1 MSHFTCMVI
10 GENPEEQLRPFY
22 ENLETPRYV
31 KYTKEQLI
39 EKGKKDIERYK
50 NGLYAEFLKDKEA
63 YSIGCN
69 VNHLNYISNEFP
81 NHLTWSDDEIYAD
94 EIKNYEPNE
103 IGSEGEVY
111 SDSNPNSKWDWY
123 SLGGRWSGSI
133 ELNNSKKVDS
143 AIKKNISNLNDIV
156 CFSIIKD
163 GKFYEIGRMG
173 LWGFVSDEKDESE
186 WENEFK
192 KLISDLPDDT
202 LISIYDLHI

>member
-1 MSHFTCMVI
+1 MVI

-163 GKFYEIGRMG
+163 GKFYENGRMG
-173 LWGFVSDEKDESE
+173 WWGFVSDEKDESE

>member
-1 MSHFTCMVI
+1 MVI

-163 GKFYEIGRMG
+163 GKFYESGLMG
-173 LWGFVSDEKDESE
+173 WWGFVSDEKDESE

>member
-1 MSHFTCMVI
+1 MVI

-111 SDSNPNSKWDWY
+111 SDSNPNSKWNWY

>member
-1 MSHFTCMVI
+1 MVI

-22 ENLETPRYV
+22 ENLGTPRYV

-123 SLGGRWSGSI
+123 SLGGRWSGLI

-143 AIKKNISNLNDIV
+143 AIKKNISNLNDIICV
-156 CFSIIKD
+156 SIIKD
-163 GKFYEIGRMG
+163 GKFYENGRMG
-173 LWGFVSDEKDESE
+173 WWGFVSDEKDESE

>member
-1 MSHFTCMVI
+1 MVI